1 MGAWVPTPGAHASDQ
16 RSVYSESGG
25 EHRWAEC
32 VVRPDQPENTNAPPA
47 DTVISWFGFTHPGAV
62 RENNEDSYCVEERP
76 AAGSTGSRFLLAVA
90 DGLGGHRSGEVAS
103 ETAIETLRAGFQSWD
118 GSSADR
124 LVETMVQQANL
135 AVFDSAHE
143 SPERFNMQTTLT
155 AAMIGDDQLVVSHVG
170 DCRLYR
176 IRDGEV
182 EALTRDHTMVMELL
196 RMRMISPEQAVDH
209 PGRHQLTRS
218 LGAELLLRV
227 DTVRE
232 KIAVGDVYLLC
243 SDGLWG
249 EVTVTEVRDALLS
262 SGPKAGCDELLSLAL
277 ARGAPDNTT
286 GIAAQILSVSSRPPP
301 ESRWRALLRR
311 APR

>member
-1 MGAWVPTPGAHASDQ
+1 MWVSGSHA
-16 RSVYSESGG
+16 RGLATSEADRRPGG
-25 EHRWAEC
+25 ERRRAAC
-32 VVRPDQPENTNAPPA
+32 VARPDEPAKDELPPA

-62 RENNEDSYCVEERP
+62 RENNEDTFCVEERP
-76 AAGSTGSRFLLAVA
+76 GGGATGTRFLLAIA

-103 ETAIETLRAGFQSWD
+103 QTAMDTLRSAFRSWD
-118 GSSADR
+118 GASADR
-124 LVETMVQQANL
+124 FVEKSVQQANL

-143 SPERFNMQTTLT
+143 SPERFNMQTTMT
-155 AAMIGDDQLVVSHVG
+155 AAVIADDQLVVSHVG

-176 IRDGEV
+176 IRNGEV

-196 RMRMISPEQAVDH
+196 RMRMITPEQAADH

-232 KIAVGDVYLLC
+232 RIAPADFYLLC

-249 EVTVTEVRDALLS
+249 EVTVTEVRDALLT
-262 SGPKAGCDELLSLAL
+262 SGPKGGCDELLSLAL

-286 GIAAQILSVSSRPPP
+286 GIAAQILTVSSRPAP